1 MFIEVPDETTVDAD
15 VADWYQRQR
24 ASWGYLPNYAAAFA
38 TRPDVAEA
46 WNTLNGAVRKH
57 MDRRRYELA
66 TIAAAR
72 VYRSTYC
79 IAAHS
84 KFLRDQCGDEASMRA
99 VAADPSGPTLD
110 ATDRA
115 VVEFA
120 AKVARDAA
128 SITAADVQRL
138 RGHGLSDAEIVDIVF
153 AAAARAF
160 FTKVLD
166 ALGVQADVQ
175 LGEAFDPEIRDQVT
189 VGRPFA
195 DRLIRPPLL
204 GPIGGTAFVS
214 RCDSSGRTELT
225 RRADPEESPRGRPA
239 RDVDQ

>member
-1 MFIEVPDETTVDAD
+1 MFIEAPEESTVGDD
-15 VADWYQRQR
+15 VADWYERQR
-24 ASWGYLPNYAAAFA
+24 KAWGYLPNYAPAFA

-46 WNTLNGAVRKH
+46 WNTLNNAVRGH
-57 MDRRRYELA
+57 MDRRRFELA

-79 IAAHS
+79 LAAHS
-84 KFLRDQCGDEASMRA
+84 KFLRDACGDEPTMRT
-99 VAADPSGPTLD
+99 VAADPSGAKLD

-115 VVEFA
+115 VMDFA
-120 AKVARDAA
+120 AQVARDAS
-128 SITAADVQRL
+128 SITAADVQNL
-138 RGHGLSDAEIVDIVF
+138 RDHGLSDPEVVDVAL

-175 LGEAFDPEIRDQVT
+175 LGEMFDPEVRGQVT

-195 DRLIRPPLL
+195 D
-204 GPIGGTAFVS
+204 S
-214 RCDSSGRTELT
+214 
-225 RRADPEESPRGRPA
+225 
-239 RDVDQ
+239 